1 MAKELLEKIES
12 YIYNFFKEKATG
24 EYVYHDITHTQNVV
38 EMAEKLAKKEKLNDD
53 EIEILKI
60 ASWFHDLGYY
70 DNHENHE
77 EESCRIAEEFLKK
90 ENYPDEKI
98 EQVKSCILATKM
110 AHSPKNKLEEIICDA
125 DLSHLGSKDFEDRNE
140 LFRIELEKTT
150 GKKFK
155 EFEWLENNVN
165 FLTEHK
171 FYTRYALENFE
182 EQKIENLVK
191 IRKKLRK
198 RKRKSDQKKL
208 KKEKIKVD
216 KEKVAAKRD
225 KSADAGRGVETMF
238 RNVMRTHVEFSSL
251 ADNKANIMIS
261 VNTLILT
268 AIIAV
273 LARKLDSNPHLII
286 PTAILTTISLVTL
299 IYATLVTRPKITEG
313 TFTKEDIKQKKANLL
328 FFGNFYKM
336 GLEDFTW
343 GMNELIA
350 DKDYLYGSM
359 IKDFY
364 FLGNVLGQKYKYLR
378 TCYTIFIFGLI
389 LSVIAFAIAIFMYP
403 GTTDL
408 GPIIE

>member
-1 MAKELLEKIES
+1 M
-12 YIYNFFKEKATG
+12 
-24 EYVYHDITHTQNVV
+24 
-38 EMAEKLAKKEKLNDD
+38 
-53 EIEILKI
+53 
-60 ASWFHDLGYY
+60 
-70 DNHENHE
+70 
-77 EESCRIAEEFLKK
+77 
-90 ENYPDEKI
+90 
-98 EQVKSCILATKM
+98 
-110 AHSPKNKLEEIICDA
+110 EEIICDA

-171 FYTRYALENFE
+171 FYTMYALENFE